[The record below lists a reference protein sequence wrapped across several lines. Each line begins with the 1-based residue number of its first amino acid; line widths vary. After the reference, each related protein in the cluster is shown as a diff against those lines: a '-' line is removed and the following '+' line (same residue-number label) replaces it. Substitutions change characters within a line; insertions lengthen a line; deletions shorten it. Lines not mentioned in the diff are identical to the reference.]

1 MARSEADRSDDPTA
15 KAGRRGRRAALA
27 LYWAFL
33 AYIAVVGFASVI
45 PQTFW
50 PTPTPNASAPD
61 GSCSD
66 GIETLARA
74 LRTHASLTVE
84 GTAPPLN
91 DFLRQWDDRYLLL
104 AERCDNEPRYRR
116 LGALRY
122 RLETTLRTFERE
134 DGRLLAEFERGSRDT
149 HDD

>member
-1 MARSEADRSDDPTA
+1 MARSEAERGDDPTA

-33 AYIAVVGFASVI
+33 VYIAVVGFASVI

-50 PTPTPNASAPD
+50 PTPNPTASAPE

-66 GIETLARA
+66 GIQTLTRA
-74 LRTHASLTVE
+74 LRAQASETVR

-104 AERCDNEPRYRR
+104 AERCDDEPRYRR

-122 RLETTLRTFERE
+122 RLETSLRAFERE
-134 DGRLLAEFERGSRDT
+134 EGRLLAELERGSRDT

>member
-1 MARSEADRSDDPTA
+1 MARSEAERSDDPTA

-27 LYWAFL
+27 LYWTFL
-33 AYIAVVGFASVI
+33 AYIAVVGFASVV

-50 PTPTPNASAPD
+50 PSPDPTARAPE

-66 GIETLARA
+66 GVQTLTRA
-74 LRTHASLTVE
+74 LRAHASRTVA
-84 GTAPPLN
+84 GDGPPLN
-91 DFLRQWDDRYLLL
+91 EFLRQWDDRYLLL
-104 AERCDNEPRYRR
+104 AERCEDEPRYRR

-122 RLETTLRTFERE
+122 RLETTLRAFERE
-134 DGRLLAEFERGSRDT
+134 DGRLLAELEGGPRDT